1 MSFDDNSATEEV
13 VVLCFAGPEA
23 KRKEALEAMNTLGFM
38 EIGSMLGASPAFV
51 LARELSRNSNGRLT
65 QGELEAL
72 LGIRR

>member
-1 MSFDDNSATEEV
+1 MSFDDNGATEEV
-13 VVLCFAGPEA
+13 VVLSFAGPESR
-23 KRKEALEAMNTLGFM
+23 RKEAIDALTALGFM
-38 EIGSMLGASPAFV
+38 ELGSMLGASPAFV